1 MRRPAEPNL
10 RPAAAGTAEAQ
21 QPDRD
26 LAEPGQ
32 THEISGVNVQGVESG
47 EGARCRPGPM
57 RLRLADQS
65 HCLLL
70 R

>member
-1 MRRPAEPNL
+1 MRRPAKPNL
-10 RPAAAGTAEAQ
+10 RPAAAGTAEAR

-47 EGARCRPGPM
+47 EGRDADPG
-57 RLRLADQS
+57 L
-65 HCLLL
+65 CT
-70 R
+70 